1 MSESVHDP
9 QASLEA
15 LQSSVRRVLDELAR
29 LRREVTARE
38 RRLSEAEAV
47 LRQVGE
53 GQGDPV
59 AMQRQIGLLQAENE
73 QLRARL
79 QEGREGVDR
88 LLSRVRFL
96 EERK

>member
-9 QASLEA
+9 QAALEA

-29 LRREVTARE
+29 LRREVAARE

-59 AMQRQIGLLQAENE
+59 EMQRQIGLLQAENQ

-79 QEGREGVDR
+79 QEGRDGVDR